1 MYKFIVFVN
10 NKNMEKTNTKQK
22 WLLEKYVAYFFIYG
36 FIGWFIELIIMLFDT
51 HEIVNR
57 GFLTL
62 PILPI
67 YGFGAVII
75 SMIFKEDDYQ
85 WIFTAIVGGIVATA
99 IELISSFIFTDVFD
113 IILWDYSGLKYNFQG
128 RISLI
133 TSVGFMIASVVLI
146 KVTNPI
152 IEKKLR
158 RFKYNHVFEII
169 LSSLCVLTFVDFIK
183 SIIKSLKML

>member
-1 MYKFIVFVN
+1 MYKFFLFVN
-10 NKNMEKTNTKQK
+10 NKNMEKSNTKQK
-22 WLLEKYVAYFFIYG
+22 WLLEKYVSYFFIYG

-67 YGFGAVII
+67 YGFGAVVI

-85 WIFTAIVGGIVATA
+85 WVFIAIVGGLIATA
-99 IELISSFIFTDVFD
+99 IELISSFLFKD
-113 IILWDYSGLKYNFQG
+113 ILSIELWDYSGLKYNFQG

-133 TSVGFMIASVVLI
+133 TSVGFMIASVILI

-158 RFKYNHVFEII
+158 RFKYNFMFEII
-169 LSSLCVLTFVDFIK
+169 LSSLCILTFVDFIK
-183 SIIKSLKML
+183 SIIDSLKML